1 MVSPKVSV
9 TLLSVNGS
17 DCNGTLLRLPEVSG
31 KPGRLL
37 WEDVSGSSI
46 DFVPVRLRQLDLARV
61 GYLFDSIRVR
71 RPNHRLYFRRVA
83 LDPGDC
89 HSSLGNPIGRT
100 QVVQYLVQLGVLGAI
115 HEYALKEAVLE
126 WRPCL
131 NGDFLE
137 AAIVKDASVMVDRIR
152 ELCICADPTIDHS
165 SVGDAKL
172 QLINLQ
178 LHRKTGLQ

>member
-1 MVSPKVSV
+1 MVSPKLSV
-9 TLLSVNGS
+9 TLLNVNGS

-115 HEYALKEAVLE
+115 QC
-126 WRPCL
+126 W
-131 NGDFLE
+131 
-137 AAIVKDASVMVDRIR
+137 
-152 ELCICADPTIDHS
+152 
-165 SVGDAKL
+165 
-172 QLINLQ
+172 
-178 LHRKTGLQ
+178 